1 MFQYIASKKTEVSEF
16 AAAEAEKIAIARKS
30 IKEMTDLLDVL
41 GMKANKGFDVNF
53 YMKVFGAGQGGTQ
66 TPTGGGGGGTAPISS
81 IQDVINAEMAID
93 RPFMPGDAGYTGTA
107 GQTVNN
113 YNVSVTAQG
122 SILAEQELE
131 NLLLQGIQRVQFLG
145 ANPIL
150 TNGGR

>member
-41 GMKANKGFDVNF
+41 GMKANKGFDLNF
-53 YMKVFGAGQGGTQ
+53 YMKLFGAGQTA
-66 TPTGGGGGGTAPISS
+66 TGGGGGSPTIGTATPS
-81 IQDVINAEMAID
+81 IQDVIDAEMVID

-113 YNVSVTAQG
+113 YNVSVTPQG
-122 SILAEQELE
+122 SVLAEQDLQNAILE
-131 NLLLQGIQRVQFLG
+131 GIQRVQYYG